1 MFFNFHLRARPLSL
15 SLSHTRDNVLLSV
28 STSLGSCA
36 QISRSVNLNGLVV
49 CVCTGRACIVIHPF
63 SALVW
68 VQPDVS
74 SINKTFFFS
83 KASWT
88 FFFGDLERSFFSGTY
103 FACEDGFSKRL
114 VLIFKCLLPFFRRLQ
129 QISQRWLRLGF
140 LDVYKFCYAH
150 AHFQDCTNH
159 DTQNIIL
166 WVMKNIMLRRH

>member
-1 MFFNFHLRARPLSL
+1 MFQHYKSVFQLSPPRAPSI

-28 STSLGSCA
+28 STSLGRA
-36 QISRSVNLNGLVV
+36 LRSLAVNLNGLAV

-88 FFFGDLERSFFSGTY
+88 LFFGDLERSFFSGTY

-129 QISQRWLRLGF
+129 QISQRWLRLVF
-140 LDVYKFCYAH
+140 WMYINSVTLTHTFRIARITIRK
-150 AHFQDCTNH
+150 
-159 DTQNIIL
+159 IL
-166 WVMKNIMLRRH
+166 FSGL